1 MAGMGST
8 QTARARQMRRVLA
21 QWERSGLTLT
31 EFARRQGMAAST
43 LTWWRRVFRDAQ
55 VQRTTPSDGEHR
67 RGRPAGRPPRGREK
81 AFSEIRLA
89 PRALG
94 LLTPPMW
101 EIVLRSGH
109 VLRVPPASDVAAL
122 QAVVAVLE
130 GSGC

>member
-1 MAGMGST
+1 
-8 QTARARQMRRVLA
+8 MRRVLA

-31 EFARRQGMAAST
+31 EFARRHGMAAST
-43 LTWWRRVFRDAQ
+43 LTWWRRVFRDAEA
-55 VQRTTPSDGEHR
+55 QRAATGAGEQR
-67 RGRPAGRPPRGREK
+67 RGPHAGRAPRGREG
-81 AFSEIRLA
+81 AFREIRLA
-89 PRALG
+89 PPERPL
-94 LLTPPMW
+94 PPGW